1 MSQNPTAHA
10 TDALT
15 SLSRR
20 LLTARAE
27 DRICAERLDSIES
40 DLALQRARLDA
51 APASAGRH
59 RAVYMQRIAGLLE
72 LRATLLSERVR
83 RRREIDDMAQRKEAV
98 AAALA
103 VLRDG
108 GNARSA

>member
-1 MSQNPTAHA
+1 MGQTPTAHA
-10 TDALT
+10 DEALA

-20 LLTARAE
+20 LQTVRAE
-27 DRICAERLDSIES
+27 DRICAERLDSVES

-51 APASAGRH
+51 TPQTAGRH

-72 LRATLLSERVR
+72 LRATLLNERVR
-83 RRREIDDMAQRKEAV
+83 RRRDIDDMTQRKEAIT
-98 AAALA
+98 AALA

-108 GNARSA
+108 GKARSA